1 VSITALA
8 QRFPLDRLVAAVAE
22 AKSLVREKLGGL
34 EAVSEAGV
42 LLAELF
48 SRDWDAFQAAVA
60 TRR

>member
-1 VSITALA
+1 MSITALA

-48 SRDWDAFQAAVA
+48 SRDWDAF
-60 TRR
+60 